1 MTWTPGW
8 QAWTS
13 GSTGGG
19 PERCTR
25 LLGASGTRLLLVTLL
40 SQLSGT
46 LINVATVLLGTAIGL
61 LLGGRLPEK
70 TQRTLLQTLSL
81 VTLYIGLD
89 MCTALGRVSGGR
101 IPGVILA
108 LVSLAL
114 GAVIGEAL
122 SIEERLAR
130 LGELLKRR
138 FRGGGRFTEGFV
150 AASLLFCIGPLTIVG
165 GLQNGLSGDSST
177 YVLKSV
183 LDGIASLALAGA
195 YGIGV
200 GFSAISVLVIQGGL
214 SLASGG
220 LAGVLL
226 NGADP
231 AVLKTNPYVLLVTG
245 VGGLMILGI
254 SVNLMLGGLGAAEDR
269 RVRVGSLLPALLI
282 APLALWLARL
292 AG

>member
-1 MTWTPGW
+1 M
-8 QAWTS
+8 
-13 GSTGGG
+13 
-19 PERCTR
+19 
-25 LLGASGTRLLLVTLL
+25 TLL
-40 SQLSGT
+40 NQLSGT

-89 MCTALGRVSGGR
+89 MCTALGKVAGGPSQG
-101 IPGVILA
+101 IKVPGVILA

-114 GAVIGEAL
+114 GAVIGEAIG
-122 SIEERLAR
+122 IEERLAR
-130 LGELLKRR
+130 LGELLRRR
-138 FRGGGRFTEGFV
+138 FKGGGRFTEGFV

-200 GFSAISVLVIQGGL
+200 GFSAISVFVIQGGIA
-214 SLASGG
+214 LASGG

-231 AVLKTNPYVLLVTG
+231 AILKTNPYVLLVTG

-254 SVNLMLGGLGAAEDR
+254 SVNLMLGGLGVTEDR
-269 RVRVGSLLPALLI
+269 RVRVGSLLPALLM

-292 AG
+292 IG

>member
-1 MTWTPGW
+1 
-8 QAWTS
+8 
-13 GSTGGG
+13 
-19 PERCTR
+19 
-25 LLGASGTRLLLVTLL
+25 VTLL

-46 LINVATVLLGTAIGL
+46 LINVATVLTGTGLGL

-81 VTLYIGLD
+81 VTLFIGID
-89 MCTALGRVSGGR
+89 MCTSLNKVSGGR

-108 LVSLAL
+108 LIALAL

-122 SIEERLAR
+122 GIEERLGH
-130 LGELLKRR
+130 LGGALKRR
-138 FRGGGRFTEGFV
+138 FGGGGRFTEGFV

-165 GLQNGLSGDSST
+165 GIQNGMTGDSST

-183 LDGIASLALAGA
+183 LDGIAALALAGV

-200 GFSAISVLVIQGGL
+200 GFSALSVLVIQGGI

-226 NGADP
+226 GGADP

-245 VGGLMILGI
+245 AGGLLILGI
-254 SVNLMLGGLGAAEDR
+254 SVNLMLGGLSIEDR
-269 RVRVGSLLPALLI
+269 RVRVGSLLPALLL
-282 APLALWLARL
+282 APLALWLAIRI
-292 AG
+292 G

>member
-1 MTWTPGW
+1 M
-8 QAWTS
+8 
-13 GSTGGG
+13 
-19 PERCTR
+19 
-25 LLGASGTRLLLVTLL
+25 TLL

-46 LINVATVLLGTAIGL
+46 FINVATVLLGTALGL

-89 MCTALGRVSGGR
+89 MCTSLSKVLGGH

-114 GAVIGEAL
+114 GAVIGEGL
-122 SIEERLAR
+122 GIEERLGN
-130 LGELLKRR
+130 LGELLRRR
-138 FRGGGRFTEGFV
+138 FKGGGRFTEGFV

-165 GLQNGLSGDSST
+165 GIQNGLTGDSGT

-183 LDGIASLALAGA
+183 LDGIAALALAGV
-195 YGIGV
+195 YGVGV
-200 GFSAISVLVIQGGL
+200 GFSALTVLLVQGGI

-226 NGADP
+226 GGADP

-245 VGGLMILGI
+245 TGGLMILGI
-254 SVNLMLGGLGAAEDR
+254 SVNLMLGGLGVEDR
-269 RVRVGSLLPALLI
+269 RVRVGSLLPALLL
-282 APLALWLARL
+282 APLALWLAK
-292 AG
+292 AIG